1 MEDAE
6 KNPAIS
12 SQVINPGH
20 WLREYLRH
28 RAGLASYKS
37 DFHCDPT
44 CTRPGCKNQ
53 DLQIPVSIVD
63 LVGAALHRDQSVAAT
78 YPGTYSLGLLSNE
91 REDWIRTVTLRL
103 KKPCP
108 FLENDRC
115 GIYPVRP
122 LPCILF
128 PEYLVNEG
136 TFEANARQDHFKDY
150 RCFHRPIP
158 LSPDRGEVMTQLK
171 KMWQRESLIS
181 SFYLFNH
188 GRCHIDFSNL
198 IQELS
203 QEARSREE
211 AASAGEP
218 EPLRIV
224 PHEVI
229 EHFFVKYI
237 AGCQPFAG
245 VSEKIQHLDSRAG
258 QGELRQF
265 FADDRLMKK
274 LKQCGDDR
282 ALVFRF
288 VKGKLQA
295 KRRSLSPPEYKYY

>member
-1 MEDAE
+1 M
-6 KNPAIS
+6 
-12 SQVINPGH
+12 
-20 WLREYLRH
+20 
-28 RAGLASYKS
+28 
-37 DFHCDPT
+37 
-44 CTRPGCKNQ
+44 
-53 DLQIPVSIVD
+53 
-63 LVGAALHRDQSVAAT
+63 HRDKSVSAI
-78 YPGTYSLGLLSNE
+78 YPGNYSLGLLSNE

-115 GIYPVRP
+115 SIYPVRP

-150 RCFHRPIP
+150 LCFQRPIP
-158 LSPDRGEVMTQLK
+158 LSPERAKVMTQLK
-171 KMWQRESLIS
+171 KMWKRESLIS
-181 SFYLFNH
+181 SFSLFNH

-203 QEARSREE
+203 HEARSQRE
-211 AASAGEP
+211 ADPAGEL
-218 EPLRIV
+218 EPLRII
-224 PHEVI
+224 PHRVI
-229 EHFFVKYI
+229 ERFFLQHI

-245 VSEKIQHLDSRAG
+245 VSEKIYHLDTREG
-258 QGELRQF
+258 QVEFRQLWQ
-265 FADDRLMKK
+265 DDRLMKK

-295 KRRSLSPPEYKYY
+295 KRRSLSPAEYKYY